1 MSKSQVAS
9 DQPIDIL
16 VSTHQPDEASL
27 KGYIIG
33 FVGSI
38 ILTMT
43 AYLLVRFDQLNQP
56 IMVGILAILAFSQF
70 ILQLVFFLHLGKEF
84 SPRLKLIVF
93 LVMIMV
99 VFILV
104 GGSIWIMHNLDGR
117 MFTVKYMERYMQ
129 QENIL

>member
-93 LVMIMV
+93 LVMIMI